1 MKIILPIRLKTTLR
15 EYVRKNTFP
24 LLISNLKKIAISMNN
39 NKNNKNNDIKNLL
52 INYAVYKWN
61 KSLFELSKNLIDS
74 KSSTTKKSKR
84 RKHKK

>member
-1 MKIILPIRLKTTLR
+1 
-15 EYVRKNTFP
+15 
-24 LLISNLKKIAISMNN
+24 MNN